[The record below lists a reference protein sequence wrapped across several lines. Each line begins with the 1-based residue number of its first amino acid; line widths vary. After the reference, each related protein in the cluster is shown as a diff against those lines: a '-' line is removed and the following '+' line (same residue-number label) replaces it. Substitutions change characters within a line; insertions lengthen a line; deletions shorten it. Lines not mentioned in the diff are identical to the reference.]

1 MFIRTASAV
10 TLGCAAAVALT
21 AGLCLVAGAI
31 IAFAHGS
38 FEVGCYMLSVGVV
51 MMTYT
56 TWWTR

>member
-21 AGLCLVAGAI
+21 AGLGLIAGAI
-31 IAFAHGS
+31 IAFANGG
-38 FEVGCYMLSVGVV
+38 FEVGCYMLGVGVIV
-51 MMTYT
+51 MTCV

>member
-1 MFIRTASAV
+1 MVIKTASAV

-31 IAFAHGS
+31 IAFANGG
-38 FEVGCYMLSVGVV
+38 FEVGCYMLSAGVTV
-51 MMTYT
+51 MTCI